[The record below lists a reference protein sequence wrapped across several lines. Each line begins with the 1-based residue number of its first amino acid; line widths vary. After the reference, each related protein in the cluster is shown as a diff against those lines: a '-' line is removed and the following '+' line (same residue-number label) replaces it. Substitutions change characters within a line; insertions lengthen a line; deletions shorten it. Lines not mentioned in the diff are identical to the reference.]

1 MANKLVKLF
10 EKMQEQKFPFNS
22 VEAMAQEIMN
32 VEEID
37 SEVNTLLY
45 SELVNE

>member
-1 MANKLVKLF
+1 
-10 EKMQEQKFPFNS
+10 
-22 VEAMAQEIMN
+22 MAQEIMN

-45 SELVNE
+45 SELVDE